1 MHDKGVTIPL
11 CFSSFHNQPKNGG
24 VLYVSEGTTA
34 TFVGTSKFI
43 GNSVLT
49 KILDCDLEQSRC
61 YPYYVSAGDT
71 YAVKKGGA
79 VHNKVRDINISAN
92 DRKKQQQKRQ

>member
-1 MHDKGVTIPL
+1 M
-11 CFSSFHNQPKNGG
+11 
-24 VLYVSEGTTA
+24 
-34 TFVGTSKFI
+34 GTSEFT

-61 YPYYVSAGDT
+61 YPFYVSAGDT

-79 VHNKVRDINISAN
+79 VHNKVGNRSLSPN
-92 DRKKQQQKRQ
+92 DRENKKTSQ